1 VEIIIEK
8 LKVPKCMMLRD
19 IKYLDSEDIDILVL
33 LKTYQ
38 VLKMYLKNK
47 FQQLLKNLKIKSEKL
62 LINNISEIHKL

>member
-38 VLKMYLKNK
+38 ALKMYLKNK